1 MFVYYL
7 KIGEGW
13 ETLIQVVYVLMTTV
27 RAVLIV
33 LELLML
39 ARALVSWLPLEE
51 GSPVENFLFAVTE
64 PVIMPVRALFDAF
77 GWFEGLPIDVAFFVT
92 FLLLSILSAVL

>member
-1 MFVYYL
+1 MV
-7 KIGEGW
+7 
-13 ETLIQVVYVLMTTV
+13 QVVYVLTTTV

-51 GSPVENFLFAVTE
+51 GSAVETFLFAVTE
-64 PVIMPVRALFDAF
+64 PVIMPVRMLFETF
-77 GWFEGLPIDVAFFVT
+77 GWFEGLPIDVSFFVT
-92 FLLLSILSAVL
+92 FLLLAILSAVL